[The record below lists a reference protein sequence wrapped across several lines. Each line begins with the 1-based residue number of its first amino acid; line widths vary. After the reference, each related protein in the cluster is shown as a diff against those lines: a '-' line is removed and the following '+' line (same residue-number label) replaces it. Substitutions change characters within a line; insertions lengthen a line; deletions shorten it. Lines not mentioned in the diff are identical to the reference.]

1 VQPLGDHQM
10 SRGFLAPLG
19 LLAGIAL
26 SIVPARAEP
35 FKCPHVGGNFV
46 FGQEANINTLDQMT
60 SATISTRNIAMNIY
74 ESLMTRDE
82 NNHPILELA
91 QAMIEAP
98 DHLTYTFKLRQG
110 IHFHNGK
117 PMTSADVAA
126 SFDRYAK
133 VGNQRSTLDNVAGW
147 DTPDPATFVIRMKK
161 IQPTFIEALSSFSVP
176 IVIIPAESRDVPAQ
190 QLTQPIGTGPY
201 QLVEAVPGSMVKLK
215 RFDGYTPNTSFQER
229 TGFGGYKQ
237 ACLDTVTFRIVTEPG
252 ARVAGLRTG
261 ELHGVEDL
269 PAKSV
274 PDLQQDPKITILP
287 LKNWW
292 IQIANP
298 NTSNPPTDKELVR
311 KAIQAALDMDEI
323 MDAASDG
330 NYQLN
335 VGFQYPNQPDYTNA
349 GKETY
354 NLHDPELAKKYL
366 ARAGYQGE
374 PVVLLTNKDYPP
386 MYNSALVMQQQ
397 LQAVG
402 INAQMKVVDWP
413 TSVQMA
419 LNTTEGWNF
428 HFTGWGTQP
437 ALGGLATMQFLVQ
450 PNATYKPQGGKDD
463 PDLLAAW
470 NDMNTMPTAEG
481 RQEAF
486 ARMQKL
492 VLERV
497 YALPFGSFTKVQAV
511 RSDVN
516 GFVPF
521 RIPRMANVWFNH

>member
-1 VQPLGDHQM
+1 M
-10 SRGFLAPLG
+10 NRG
-19 LLAGIAL
+19 LLAPAGLLPWVGAL
-26 SIVPARAEP
+26 ACVAVSVATAQAEP

-60 SATISTRNIAMNIY
+60 SPTISTRNIAMNIY
-74 ESLMTRDE
+74 EALMTRDE

-91 QAMIEAP
+91 AAMIEAP

-117 PMTSADVAA
+117 PMTSADVVA

-133 VGNQRSTLDNVAGW
+133 VGNQRSTLNNVDHW
-147 DTPDPATFVIRMKK
+147 DAPDPATFVIHMKQ

-176 IVIIPAESRDVPAQ
+176 IVIIPAESRDVAAQ

-201 QLVEAVPGSMVKLK
+201 QLVEAAPGSMVKLK
-215 RFDGYTPNTSFQER
+215 RFDGYQPNTSFLQR

-237 ACLDTVTFRIVTEPG
+237 ACFDTVTFRIVTEPG

-261 ELHGVEDL
+261 ELQGVEDL

-274 PDLQQDPKITILP
+274 PDLKQDTKIAILP
-287 LKNWW
+287 LRNWW

-323 MDAASDG
+323 MDAAADG

-335 VGFQYPNQPDYTNA
+335 VGFQYPNQPDYTDA

-354 NLHDPELAKKYL
+354 NLHDSELAKKYL
-366 ARAGYQGE
+366 AQAGYQGE

-413 TSVQMA
+413 TSVQMQQ
-419 LNTTEGWNF
+419 NTTEGWNF
-428 HFTGWGTQP
+428 FFTGWGTQP
-437 ALGGLATMQFLVQ
+437 ALGALATMQSLVQ
-450 PNATYKPQGGKDD
+450 PNATYKPMGGKDD
-463 PDLLAAW
+463 PDLLTAW
-470 NDMNTMPTAEG
+470 NDMNTMPTVEG

-497 YALPFGSFTKVQAV
+497 YAVPFGSFTKVQAI

-521 RIPRMANVWFNH
+521 RIPRMSNVWFNR

>member
-1 VQPLGDHQM
+1 MRSGWLTSLGA
-10 SRGFLAPLG
+10 FATILAAASP
-19 LLAGIAL
+19 
-26 SIVPARAEP
+26 VRAET
-35 FKCPHVGGNFV
+35 FKCPHVGGDLV

-60 SATISTRNIAMNIY
+60 SSTISTRNIAMNIY

-91 QAMIEAP
+91 KSMTESP

-110 IHFHNGK
+110 IHFQNGK
-117 PMTSADVAA
+117 PMTSADVVA

-133 VGNQRSTLDNVAGW
+133 VGNQRSTLDNVDHW
-147 DTPDPATFVIRMKK
+147 DAPDADTFVIHMKRV
-161 IQPTFIEALSSFSVP
+161 QPTFIEALSSFSVP
-176 IVIIPAESRDVPAQ
+176 IVIIPAESKDVPAQ
-190 QLTQPIGTGPY
+190 QLTKPIGTGPFE
-201 QLVEAVPGSMVKLK
+201 LVESVPGSYVKLK
-215 RFDGYTPNTSFQER
+215 RYDGYKPNTSFQDR

-252 ARVAGLRTG
+252 ARVAGLKTG
-261 ELHGVEDL
+261 ELQAVEDV
-269 PAKSV
+269 PATSAA
-274 PDLQQDPKITILP
+274 DLKKDKNITVLP

-298 NTSNPPTDKELVR
+298 NTSAPPTDNLLVR

-335 VGFQYPNQPDYTNA
+335 VGFQYPNQPDYTDA

-354 NLHDPELAKKYL
+354 NLHNAALAKKYL
-366 ARAGYQGE
+366 AEAKYQGE
-374 PVVLLTNKDYPP
+374 PVVLLTNKDYPS
-386 MYNSALVMQQQ
+386 MYNAALVMQQQ

-413 TSVQMA
+413 TSVQMWM
-419 LNTTEGWNF
+419 NSTTGWNF

-437 ALGGLATMQFLVQ
+437 ALGALATMQFLVQ
-450 PNATYKPQGGKDD
+450 PNASYKPKGGKDD
-463 PDLLAAW
+463 PDVLAAW
-470 NDMNTMPTAEG
+470 NDMNTLPTEKG

-492 VLERV
+492 VLDRV
-497 YALPFGSFTKVQAV
+497 YAIPFGSYTKLQAV
-511 RSDVN
+511 RSNVH

-521 RIPRMANVWFNH
+521 RIPRMSNVWLTQ

>member
-1 VQPLGDHQM
+1 M
-10 SRGFLAPLG
+10 RRGFLAPSWLLG
-19 LLAGIAL
+19 VFSLAGVNLGIPIAL
-26 SIVPARAEP
+26 AEP
-35 FKCPHVGGNFV
+35 FKCPHVGGDLV
-46 FGQEANINTLDQMT
+46 FAQEANFNTLDQMSSST
-60 SATISTRNIAMNIY
+60 VSTRNIAMNIY

-91 QAMIEAP
+91 EAMVEAP

-117 PMTSADVAA
+117 PMTSADVVA

-133 VGNQRSTLDNVAGW
+133 VGNQRSTLDNVDHW
-147 DTPDPATFVIRMKK
+147 DAPDANTFVMHMKK
-161 IQPTFIEALSSFSVP
+161 VQPTFIEALSSFSVP

-190 QLTQPIGTGPY
+190 QLTQAIGTGPFE
-201 QLVEAVPGSMVKLK
+201 LVEAVPGSAVKLK
-215 RFDGYTPNTSFQER
+215 RFDGYKPNVSFQDR
-229 TGFGGYKQ
+229 TGFGGYKV
-237 ACLDTVTFRIVTEPG
+237 ACVDTVTFRIVTEPG

-261 ELHGVEDL
+261 EFQAVEDL

-274 PDLQQDPKITILP
+274 ADLKQDNNITILP

-298 NTSNPPTDKELVR
+298 NTSFPPTDKLLFR

-335 VGFQYPNQPDYTNA
+335 VGFQYPGQPDYTDT

-354 NLHDPELAKKYL
+354 NLHNPDLAKKYL
-366 ARAGYQGE
+366 AEAGYQGE
-374 PVVLLTNKDYPP
+374 PVVLLTDKDYPP

-397 LQAVG
+397 LQAIGV
-402 INAQMKVVDWP
+402 NAQMKVVDWP
-413 TSVQMA
+413 TSVQMF
-419 LNTTEGWNF
+419 LNTSEGWNF
-428 HFTGWGTQP
+428 FFTGWGTQP
-437 ALGGLATMQFLVQ
+437 ALGALATMQFLVQ
-450 PNATYKPQGGKDD
+450 PNSAYKPKDGKED
-463 PDLLAAW
+463 PDVLAAW
-470 NDMNTMPTAEG
+470 NDMNTLPTPEG
-481 RQEAF
+481 RQDAY
-486 ARMQKL
+486 ARMQSL

-497 YALPFGSFTKVQAV
+497 YAVPFGSFTQVEAV
-511 RSDVN
+511 RSNVN

-521 RIPRMANVWFNH
+521 RIPRFANVWFSH